1 MSDDEG
7 PEPEVVDA
15 AADGSIMEPDES
27 GNAEGTPRSED
38 ASDAHFLPP
47 FANEYNKDI
56 SRQVK
61 GKEERHRR
69 IAKDVDDQNER
80 VRVMDEHLAN
90 VKQELVH
97 TQALCDAKMKEIE
110 SEDHLRMLADRE
122 GGRLVQ
128 ELKKIEIEKAELQER
143 LNAIQTAIFQGN
155 ERMDSFKQM
164 MNWNQEELEQ
174 WALAAAQ
181 KEEDNLA
188 LLKYTRADEAKIKDL
203 NLQLEKLT
211 NSLAE
216 QKQALEDEVTETQA
230 KQIELD
236 KTAED
241 FKKLHLDRQGLVQ
254 QWEDTIAAM
263 ARRDEEIADA
273 GQKYGSEREEM
284 NRVEKELQE
293 RRAFLEKEKKN
304 NEQVDAKI
312 VETERIVARA
322 REDYRRQLEM
332 VDELVQ
338 QVQLTQSEL
347 ASATSE
353 LTQVSAQITNGEE
366 QLQLDVDKLER
377 FKTKLKDTADRIAK
391 EQQDT
396 DALEKTAAEKEE
408 MRLAQEKLKVHVQA
422 EIKALRDLIFKQSQ
436 ELFKQR
442 KDESNLLGEISGA
455 ETACKNLQFKINKL
469 DEHSL
474 KQQEHV
480 YTAEFQIQLLERK
493 VRRAEGAAYS
503 ESETTELNEKIVALQ
518 KEMDDKAAQGAL
530 LDKQTKKLEDD
541 LRAGRRVTAD
551 QLGQE
556 SKLTDA
562 VNELGLENDTIAR
575 NIISFRKR
583 KEDITVQHDV
593 MKLEV
598 RRLRDVLNSRA
609 DEVFGLENR
618 KAQLQLSME
627 EREREIA
634 VHRETLRGELKLAE
648 EDRSKVSKELK
659 ERMLKIETL
668 KKKYDVICGRMAAGD
683 AEDGEHTQ
691 AFYVIK
697 AAQQREELQREGDSL
712 DSKIRQ
718 AEKEVRTLEKAMG
731 KIYESNENL
740 KGSYAK
746 VDTAS
751 KAFLDMQKL
760 ETKFESA
767 MEKRKVMRREKESL
781 EADLSSMQQKLASLK
796 LEKGALGQ
804 SVTELEKSIER
815 QGREISEQLPRLEQ
829 ATAKATGA
837 RRNLRQQLAAGAE
850 EVTLAE
856 REVACAELRES
867 NRHALQCVV
876 DLVKDYDEPELE
888 GTIAELMQESSLR
901 PPSRAEE
908 GRRPDSAASQVSVQS
923 IEFQGA

>member
-1 MSDDEG
+1 MAEEDEDLG
-7 PEPEVVDA
+7 PPFMAEDSA
-15 AADGSIMEPDES
+15 AQMLDGGEPDS
-27 GNAEGTPRSED
+27 EG
-38 ASDAHFLPP
+38 SDVHFLPP
-47 FANEYNKDI
+47 FANDYNKDI
-56 SRQVK
+56 SSQVK
-61 GKEERHRR
+61 LKEEKHRR
-69 IAKDVDDQNER
+69 TAKEVDDQNER

-97 TQALCDAKMKEIE
+97 TQALCDAKIKEIE

-143 LNAIQTAIFQGN
+143 LNAIQTSIFQGN
-155 ERMDSFKQM
+155 ERMDSFKKM
-164 MNWNQEELEQ
+164 MNFNQEELEQ

-211 NSLAE
+211 NGLAE
-216 QKQALEDEVTETQA
+216 QKQALDNEVTETQA

-241 FKKLHLDRQGLVQ
+241 FKRLHLDRQALVS
-254 QWEDTIAAM
+254 QWEETISAM
-263 ARRDEEIADA
+263 ARRDEEIGDA
-273 GQKYGSEREEM
+273 GQRYASEREEM
-284 NRVEKELQE
+284 SQSERELAE
-293 RRAFLEKEKKN
+293 RKTFLEKEKKN
-304 NEQVDAKI
+304 NEEVDAKI
-312 VETERIVARA
+312 VETERILSRA
-322 REDYRRQLEM
+322 RDDYRRQSEM
-332 VDELVQ
+332 VEELIQ

-347 ASATSE
+347 GKATSE
-353 LTQVSAQITNGEE
+353 LDQTRHEINNGEE
-366 QLQLDVDKLER
+366 QLNSDLAKLER
-377 FKTKLKDTADRIAK
+377 FKLKLKETADRIALENK
-391 EQQDT
+391 ET
-396 DALEKTAAEKEE
+396 EALEKTSAEKEHD
-408 MRLAQEKLKVHVQA
+408 RQTQEKMRKHVQS
-422 EIKALRDLIFKQSQ
+422 EIAALRELIFKQSQ

-455 ETACKNLQFKINKL
+455 ETACKNLVYKINQL
-469 DEHSL
+469 DADSL

-503 ESETTELNEKIVALQ
+503 ESETKELNEKIVVLQ
-518 KEMDDKAAQGAL
+518 KEIDDKAAQGAL

-541 LRAGRRVTAD
+541 LRAARRKQTD
-551 QLGQE
+551 QLTAE
-556 SKLTDA
+556 DKLTDT

-575 NIISFRKR
+575 NIRSFAKK
-583 KEDITVQHDV
+583 KEEITVQHDV

-598 RRLRDVLNSRA
+598 RRLRDILNSRA

-627 EREREIA
+627 EREREIT

-712 DSKIRQ
+712 DGKIRK

-731 KIYESNENL
+731 KIYESNESL

-746 VDTAS
+746 VDTSS

-760 ETKFESA
+760 ENKFESA
-767 MEKRKVMRREKESL
+767 MEKRKIMRREKESL

-815 QGREISEQLPRLEQ
+815 QSREITEQLPRLERAQ
-829 ATAKATGA
+829 SGSGTA
-837 RRNLRQQLAAGAE
+837 RRQLRQNLTAEAA
-850 EVTLAE
+850 EVTQAE
-856 REVACAELRES
+856 RDIACAELREA

-888 GTIAELMQESSLR
+888 ATIADLMQDLDLR
-901 PPSRAEE
+901 PPSRPPSARDEAGAGGEFGFEE
-908 GRRPDSAASQVSVQS
+908 GEYADDGLEAY
-923 IEFQGA
+923 